1 MFLLFILLMIKN
13 IVAAGYSGI
22 PVAYPLFS
30 SSEEM
35 KFYQSVQNCLYEAGM
50 NVWHITYSVY

>member
-1 MFLLFILLMIKN
+1 MIKN